1 MKEYVDLYDNFR
13 KKTGD
18 IIERRDIVPRGFY
31 RLIIHVLIFDKK
43 GRLLIQKR
51 TKSKRSWANLW
62 DLTVSGAV
70 SSGESSQIAASRE
83 LYEELGIKYDFSNAY
98 PNISINTGF
107 RIDDVYIIKNKNID
121 LKKLRLQEEEV
132 ADAKFVSRKELLK
145 IIDEKEFVPY
155 QKDYINLLFHLRD
168 NSNLFTNN

>member
-13 KKTGD
+13 NKTGKV
-18 IIERRDIVPRGFY
+18 IERRDIVPKGLF

-51 TKSKRSWANLW
+51 TKSKRSWPNKW

-70 SSGESSQIAASRE
+70 SSGETSQTSASRE
-83 LYEELGIKYDFSNAY
+83 LFEELGIKYDFSNSY

-107 RIDDVYIIKNKNID
+107 RIDDVYIIKNKDIN
-121 LKKLRLQEEEV
+121 LKKLKLQEEEV
-132 ADAKFVSRKELLK
+132 SDAKFVNLKQLLE
-145 IIDEKEFVPY
+145 IIDKGEFVPY
-155 QKDYINLLFHLRD
+155 QKDYINLLFYLRD
-168 NSNLFTNN
+168 NTNLFENY

>member
-1 MKEYVDLYDNFR
+1 MKEFVDLYDNFR

-18 IIERRDIVPRGFY
+18 IIERRGIVPRGFY

-51 TKSKRSWANLW
+51 SSEKTSWPNLW

-70 SSGESSQIAASRE
+70 SSGETSQTSASRE
-83 LYEELGIKYDFSNAY
+83 LFEELGIKYDFSKAY
-98 PNISINTGF
+98 PKISINSGF
-107 RIDDVYIIKNKNID
+107 RIDDVYIINNKNID
-121 LKKLRLQEEEV
+121 ISKLKLQKEEV
-132 ADAKFVSRKELLK
+132 SDVKFVSKEQLLD
-145 IIDEKEFVPY
+145 IIDEKKFVPY
-155 QKDYINLLFHLRD
+155 QKDYINLLFYLKD

>member
-1 MKEYVDLYDNFR
+1 MKEFVDLYDNFR

-51 TKSKRSWANLW
+51 SSEKTSWPNLW

-70 SSGESSQIAASRE
+70 SSGETSQTSSSRE
-83 LYEELGIKYDFSNAY
+83 LFEELGIKYDFSKAY
-98 PNISINTGF
+98 PKISINSGF
-107 RIDDVYIIKNKNID
+107 RIDDVYIINNKNID
-121 LKKLRLQEEEV
+121 ISKLKLQKEEV
-132 ADAKFVSRKELLK
+132 SDVKFVSKEQLLD
-145 IIDEKEFVPY
+145 IIDEKKFVPY
-155 QKDYINLLFHLRD
+155 QKDYINLLFYLKD